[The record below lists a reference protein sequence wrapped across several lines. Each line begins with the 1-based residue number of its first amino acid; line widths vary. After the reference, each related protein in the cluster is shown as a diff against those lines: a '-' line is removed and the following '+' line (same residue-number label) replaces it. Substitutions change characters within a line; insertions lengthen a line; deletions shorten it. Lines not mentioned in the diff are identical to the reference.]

1 MAEKKREKK
10 TMTKTN
16 AMRRLDTAKIPYEVV
31 SYTVDENDLSGVRTA
46 AELGLSDPGCMFKT
60 LVTKGSRGGY
70 FVFCIPV
77 AAELDLKACAA
88 AAGEK
93 SVEMIHVKDM
103 LTVTGYMRGGCSPI
117 GMKKQFPTYVD
128 ESALRYERIYVSAGQ
143 RGLQLHLAPADLLRY
158 VGAVTGQLTR

>member
-1 MAEKKREKK
+1 
-10 TMTKTN
+10 MTKTN
-16 AMRRLDTAKIPYEVV
+16 AMRRLDTAKIPYDVV
-31 SYTVDENDLSGVRTA
+31 TYTVDENDLSGVRTA

-77 AAELDLKACAA
+77 AEELDLKACAA

-103 LTVTGYMRGGCSPI
+103 LSVTGYMRGGCSPI
-117 GMKKQFPTYVD
+117 GMKKQFPTFVD
-128 ESALRYERIYVSAGQ
+128 ESALSYARIYVSAGQ
-143 RGLQLHLAPADLLRY
+143 RGLQLHLAPADLIKY
-158 VGAVTGQLTR
+158 VGAATARLTR